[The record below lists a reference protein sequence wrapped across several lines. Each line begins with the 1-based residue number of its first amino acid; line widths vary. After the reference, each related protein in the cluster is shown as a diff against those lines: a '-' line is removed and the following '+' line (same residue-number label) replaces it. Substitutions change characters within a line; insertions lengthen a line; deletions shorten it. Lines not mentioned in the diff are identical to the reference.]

1 MLGFV
6 FRKFYVLEAT
16 SWSIFLFT
24 ILTAIVSADWSS
36 DPRINIPIC
45 TAAGGQNGPRLI
57 SDNAG
62 GAIITW
68 EDGLRDICAQR
79 VDAGGRVLWKDDGVP
94 ICSLPV
100 WALVDAPQL
109 TSDGA
114 GGAIIAWSD
123 TRSDKDP
130 DIYGLIER
138 KIYAQRVD
146 ASGRML
152 WKNDGVLIC
161 TAIGSQ
167 SYTQLVSDGAGGAI
181 IAWRDYRSDNADIY
195 AQRVDA
201 NGRMLWKNDGVPVC
215 TAVGSQPYTQL
226 VSDGAGGAIIAWY
239 DERSG
244 RKFRWDIYAQRVDAS
259 GRMLWENDGVL
270 ICRAAE
276 SISFPLISDGAGGA
290 IIAWEEQSIYIQR
303 VDANGRMLW
312 KDDGPSRFIVV
323 NGKTLWK
330 NYGICVFTALYAT
343 ASKPQLASDGEGGVI
358 IAWRD
363 HPDQYPGRSSGDD
376 IYAQRVDASGRMLW
390 NDDGVP
396 ISIQAKAQSDC
407 QLISAGVGSGII
419 TWMDYRGNSPW
430 DIYAQN
436 VNADGTLGSGQ

>member
-1 MLGFV
+1 MLIFGKGNEVMLGFV

-130 DIYGLIER
+130 DIYGLI
-138 KIYAQRVD
+138 
-146 ASGRML
+146 
-152 WKNDGVLIC
+152 
-161 TAIGSQ
+161 
-167 SYTQLVSDGAGGAI
+167 
-181 IAWRDYRSDNADIY
+181 NADIY

>member
-1 MLGFV
+1 M
-6 FRKFYVLEAT
+6 EAT

-45 TAAGGQNGPRLI
+45 TAAGGQYGPRLI

-181 IAWRDYRSDNADIY
+181 IAW
-195 AQRVDA
+195 
-201 NGRMLWKNDGVPVC
+201 
-215 TAVGSQPYTQL
+215 
-226 VSDGAGGAIIAWY
+226 Y

-244 RKFRWDIYAQRVDAS
+244 RKFSWDIYAQRVDAS